1 MKIDSCFLNNL
12 LFQKH
17 IEFTPNKF
25 TENEI
30 DVIKKIQNDLAEK
43 SYATIDNGVILYLV
57 YYGRLPFS
65 SDDDTSTLCNIIN
78 QEIIINNN
86 KNIYANDL
94 ILKCLDKNYKNRI
107 TAVEILSHPFIL

>member
-30 DVIKKIQNDLAEK
+30 DVIKKI
-43 SYATIDNGVILYLV
+43 
-57 YYGRLPFS
+57 
-65 SDDDTSTLCNIIN
+65 
-78 QEIIINNN
+78 
-86 KNIYANDL
+86 
-94 ILKCLDKNYKNRI
+94 
-107 TAVEILSHPFIL
+107 